1 MELLALLAALT
12 FTVATLGI
20 SVAAKFV
27 LAAFEISNVFP
38 KAISFKTGGYIAAGI
53 ALMLY
58 SLAPWKSNAAQF
70 VDAIGATMG
79 PLLGS
84 IILIDCYLIARGNVN
99 VPALCA
105 EHGEYRYED
114 G

>member
-1 MELLALLAALT
+1 MALLVALT

-20 SVAAKFV
+20 NVVANFV
-27 LAAFEISNVFP
+27 LAAFELSTIFL
-38 KAISFKTGGYIAAGI
+38 KAISFKKGGYIAAGNT
-53 ALMLY
+53 LMLY
-58 SLAPWKSNAAQF
+58 PLAPWKSNAAQF

-84 IILIDCYLIARGNVN
+84 ITLIDCYLIARGNVN